1 MTRNNICILPW
12 VSVAIMPDGNVYP
25 CCMSMHGTAMGNVN
39 ESSLEEIWNGE
50 KYNELRKMHIT
61 GNFPKGHKCI
71 EKCDQIKLFEYLK
84 KNKK

>member
-39 ESSLEEIWNGE
+39 ESSLEEIWNS
-50 KYNELRKMHIT
+50 
-61 GNFPKGHKCI
+61 
-71 EKCDQIKLFEYLK
+71 DV
-84 KNKK
+84 